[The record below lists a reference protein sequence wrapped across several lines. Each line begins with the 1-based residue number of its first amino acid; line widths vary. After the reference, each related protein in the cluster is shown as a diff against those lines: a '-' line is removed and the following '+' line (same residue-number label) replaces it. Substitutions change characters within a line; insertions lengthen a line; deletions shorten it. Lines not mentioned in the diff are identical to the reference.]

1 MTFRQ
6 FAYRNVIRNKRTY
19 AAYFLSS
26 AFSVMIFFVYALFI
40 FHPGIQ
46 HGVTNTAARQLMIA
60 AEFIMYFFSF
70 FFVIYSVSTFL
81 KSRKREFGILMMHG
95 MTKSQLNWL
104 VFLENMLIGVGAI
117 ILGIGTGLITGKLFL
132 MIGSVMLKI
141 ETLSFHL
148 SYRALSLTIIAFLA
162 LFLII
167 SFFTT
172 FLVRTNKL
180 IDLFQSGQKPKKE
193 PKVSIVLSLGAAFL
207 LLSSYFLAATT
218 TMETLLFR
226 MLPVIGMTVIGT
238 YFFYT
243 QLSVFII
250 KLLQKNRRL
259 FRKKTNMIT
268 ISNLAYR
275 LKDNARMFFMV
286 TIVSTVAFCA
296 VGTLASMNVINKQFE
311 VDYPAAISYVAKD
324 NQPIHKQNLQQIET
338 ELKAKRINYTTYQL
352 PILYVDVIAANEKYA
367 PAILPLISFSDY
379 KEISKLAGF
388 DFSEKPP
395 KDDEAIGMTTHRFE
409 NDHNLVNY
417 TLGQNRMEV
426 QSNGYYTKHVT
437 IPRELV
443 EEDGLVVND
452 DFFAKLIDHEKKE
465 MFTGFFIEDYK
476 KTNDMLE
483 NLVNEGR
490 VKYSDNNSYAM
501 AVSGTL
507 LHNQMNLFSMMLFIA
522 LLIGAVFF
530 IAAGSFLYFRLYADI
545 DYDVRQYLT
554 VMRVGL
560 TDTELTKII
569 THQMLI
575 LFFVPIIVAIIHSI
589 FAFIALQSYFTLSIA
604 TETIAVLVC
613 FFFAQMVYFFFI
625 RKMYIRK
632 LKKSLI

>member
-6 FAYRNVIRNKRTY
+6 FAYRNVTRNKRTY

-46 HGVTNTAARQLMIA
+46 KGVTNTAAIQLMIA

-70 FFVIYSVSTFL
+70 FFVIYSVGTFL

-117 ILGIGTGLITGKLFL
+117 ILGIGAGLITGNLFL

-148 SYRALSLTIIAFLA
+148 SYQALSLTVIAFLA

-193 PKVSIVLSLGAAFL
+193 PKVSIVLSLGAAAL
-207 LLSSYFLAATT
+207 LLASYFLAATT
-218 TMETLLFR
+218 TMATLLFR

-238 YFFYT
+238 YLFYT

-324 NQPIHKQNLQQIET
+324 DQPIHHQNLQQIET
-338 ELKAKRINYTTYQL
+338 ELKENRINYTTYQI
-352 PILYVDVIAANEKYA
+352 PIIYVDVIAVNDKYA

-388 DFSEKPP
+388 DFNEKPP
-395 KDDEAIGMTTHRFE
+395 TDREAIGMTTHRFE
-409 NDHNLVNY
+409 NDDNLVNY
-417 TLGQNRMEV
+417 TLGQNRIEV
-426 QSNGYYTKHVT
+426 QRNDYTNHVA

-443 EEDGLVVND
+443 EEEGLVIND
-452 DFFAKLIDHEKKE
+452 DLFEKLIDHEKKE
-465 MFTGFFIEDYK
+465 IFTGFFMEDYQ
-476 KTNDMLE
+476 KTNGMFE
-483 NLVNEGR
+483 NLVTEGR
-490 VKYSDNNSYAM
+490 IKHSDNNSYAM
-501 AVSGTL
+501 TVSGTL

-560 TDTELTKII
+560 TDAELTKII
-569 THQMLI
+569 TQQLLI

-604 TETIAVLVC
+604 SETIAVLVC
-613 FFFAQMVYFFFI
+613 FFFAQLIYFFFI